1 METSAEIKQI
11 ASALKD
17 WHALEISVTKDA
29 TNPHFKSK
37 FTSLDNIIA
46 TIRAP
51 LSKCGLAFAQFP
63 DGDGLTTILTHTS
76 GEWIKSTANLK
87 LVKQDP
93 QGQGSAYTY
102 ARRYALAAI
111 LGLATDDDDDGNEA
125 SKPSQTR
132 HAAPS
137 ATKPAD
143 PDAGSKIKMAGLMA
157 DLGHKGLKGPAFIAK
172 VKELTELECV
182 EANYADIIG
191 RLETLRDEA
200 SSK

>member
-1 METSAEIKQI
+1 METSQSIKEI

-29 TNPHFKSK
+29 VNPHFKSK

-87 LVKQDP
+87 LAKEDP

-102 ARRYALAAI
+102 ARRYALSAV
-111 LGLATDDDDDGNEA
+111 LGLATDEDDDGNEA
-125 SKPSQTR
+125 SKPAHTR
-132 HAAPS
+132 QVASHT
-137 ATKPAD
+137 TKAAD
-143 PDAGSKIKMAGLMA
+143 PDTGAKIKMARLLS
-157 DLGHKGLKGPAFIAK
+157 DLGHKGLKGETFIAK
-172 VKELTELECV
+172 IVELTELEV
-182 EANYADIIG
+182 VRENYADIIE
-191 RLETLRDEA
+191 RLETLKDEVTP
-200 SSK
+200 

>member
-17 WHALEISVTKDA
+17 WHALEVSVTKDA
-29 TNPHFKSK
+29 VNPHFKSK
-37 FTSLDNIIA
+37 FASLDNIIA

-76 GEWIKSTANLK
+76 GEWIKATANLK

-102 ARRYALAAI
+102 ARRYALSAI

-132 HAAPS
+132 HAAAS
-137 ATKPAD
+137 ATKAVSGD
-143 PDAGSKIKMAGLMA
+143 YVTIKKSLA
-157 DLGHKGLKGPAFIAK
+157 DLGHKPTTLADADIIVRK
-172 VKELTELECV
+172 LTELAYTE
-182 EANYADIIG
+182 ENYPEIIG
-191 RLETLRDEA
+191 RLETLKDEA